1 MSQSKQVH
9 ALITKARQKSDFAS
23 VCEHYGCTPE
33 EIAEMREIA
42 NRDRASARECFAYL
56 ANKIIEGR
64 A

>member
-1 MSQSKQVH
+1 MSNQVQSML
-9 ALITKARQKSDFAS
+9 AKARQKSDFEL
-23 VCEHYGCTPE
+23 VTKHYGCTPE

-56 ANKIIEGR
+56 ANKISEGR